1 MPSKR
6 YAVLMIIH
14 GTYADQFLDCYV
26 RRACIQRSMEDGGW
40 RMKEE
45 SLHGTGDG
53 ADHGDDDDDSMR
65 ISAVATRRDRR
76 LSFVGVAFIFR
87 SREFRIYDGGR
98 DLLFFSSEVMSV

>member
-1 MPSKR
+1 
-6 YAVLMIIH
+6 
-14 GTYADQFLDCYV
+14 
-26 RRACIQRSMEDGGW
+26 MEED
-40 RMKEE
+40 
-45 SLHGTGDG
+45 SLHGPGDG

-87 SREFRIYDGGR
+87 SREFRTYDGGR

>member
-1 MPSKR
+1 M
-6 YAVLMIIH
+6 
-14 GTYADQFLDCYV
+14 
-26 RRACIQRSMEDGGW
+26 
-40 RMKEE
+40 
-45 SLHGTGDG
+45 TGMTAMTG
-53 ADHGDDDDDSMR
+53 MTGMM